1 MLLPESQAAYEAVGG
16 RGTKVTWRLHPPLLR
31 ALGLDHKIDLG
42 PRTRPMFAALQR
54 GKRLRGT
61 LLDPFRWARVRRI
74 ERAMI
79 PEYERAVRTL
89 AGRLTAAN
97 LDEAVTIASLPDQV
111 RGYEDI
117 KLPRAEAYR
126 KELAARLKS
135 FGR

>member
-1 MLLPESQAAYEAVGG
+1 
-16 RGTKVTWRLHPPLLR
+16 
-31 ALGLDHKIDLG
+31 
-42 PRTRPMFAALQR
+42 
-54 GKRLRGT
+54 
-61 LLDPFRWARVRRI
+61 
-74 ERAMI
+74 MI